1 MNNLIT
7 VEVVCPALSR
17 SYDFMMPPA
26 LGFGVLKEHIIE
38 DIRIYED
45 IPLLFENGDVMLFF
59 AGKYLSDDKKPNDV
73 GLKNGD
79 RIYIL

>member
-26 LGFGVLKEHIIE
+26 LGFGVLKEHII
-38 DIRIYED
+38 ED